1 MTKKDVK
8 LKIKSVQR
16 SGIPGDKDEQ
26 LEILTDAVINASKEK
41 ISVEYDEL
49 LSDDGAPT
57 RTVLLFEREKPET
70 VFLSRNGDVKMTCVI
85 EEKTRYRFTYDIGV
99 AALELVCV
107 GQSVKNELSDNGGK
121 LSVKYDREARGV
133 TVQSCELS
141 VTAS

>member
-1 MTKKDVK
+1 MKALSKRNDKKDVK

-57 RTVLLFEREKPET
+57 RTVLLLNGKSRKRYFFHET
-70 VFLSRNGDVKMTCVI
+70 AM
-85 EEKTRYRFTYDIGV
+85 
-99 AALELVCV
+99 
-107 GQSVKNELSDNGGK
+107 
-121 LSVKYDREARGV
+121 
-133 TVQSCELS
+133 
-141 VTAS
+141 

>member
-70 VFLSRNGDVKMTCVI
+70 VFLSRNDLRDRRKN
-85 EEKTRYRFTYDIGV
+85 
-99 AALELVCV
+99 ALPLH
-107 GQSVKNELSDNGGK
+107 L
-121 LSVKYDREARGV
+121 
-133 TVQSCELS
+133 
-141 VTAS
+141 

>member
-26 LEILTDAVINASKEK
+26 FEMLTDAVINSSKEG

-49 LSDDGAPT
+49 LSEDGAPT
-57 RTVLLFEREKPET
+57 RTVLLFKRENPET
-70 VFLSRNGDVKMTCVI
+70 IFLSREGDAKMTCVI
-85 EEKTRYRFTYDIGV
+85 EEKTRYRFTYDIGI
-99 AALELVCV
+99 AALDLICV
-107 GQSVKNELSDNGGK
+107 GQSVKNELSDSGGR
-121 LSVKYDREARGV
+121 LSLKYDIEARGV

>member
-1 MTKKDVK
+1 M
-8 LKIKSVQR
+8 
-16 SGIPGDKDEQ
+16 
-26 LEILTDAVINASKEK
+26 INASKEK

-121 LSVKYDREARGV
+121 LSVKYDIEARGV